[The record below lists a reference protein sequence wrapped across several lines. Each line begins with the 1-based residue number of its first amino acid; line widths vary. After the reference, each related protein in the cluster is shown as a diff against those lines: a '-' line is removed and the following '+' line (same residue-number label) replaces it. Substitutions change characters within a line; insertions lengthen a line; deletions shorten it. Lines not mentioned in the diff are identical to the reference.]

1 MVDIKS
7 KEDFIKIMENDNLIL
22 IISDFCSLSQHF
34 KDNIDKINIKS
45 IGIINT
51 KDNLKFI
58 TEILIN
64 TPLIILTKNKKFYH
78 LYPSDYEQL
87 NRLITKSN

>member
-34 KDNIDKINIKS
+34 KSNIDKINI
-45 IGIINT
+45 IINI
-51 KDNLKFI
+51 KEDLNFM
-58 TEILIN
+58 TEIIMN
-64 TPLIILTKNKKFYH
+64 TPLIILTKNKKNYH
-78 LYPSDYEQL
+78 LYPSDYEHL
-87 NRLITKSN
+87 NRFIIKYN